1 MHSGACSSQRA
12 WTAACAV
19 KGVSSS
25 MSAIAE
31 SERSAKN
38 IPFPFAVLPKVPF
51 TWVRPAVAFAD
62 ALITVAA
69 SLFSGLV
76 YYHFGTDGSD
86 YFEAPLAVG
95 LVVVVYFLTLNGYR
109 RNYATDALSDTYRQ
123 VREVSVIWCLVF
135 ALLAA
140 AAFLL
145 KIDAHFSHSIASTFF
160 AMGWALLILSRL
172 FLAKILV
179 LARAGGA
186 FAEQK
191 ILIIADPQLLA
202 TSNCVDNLQRY
213 GYRPAKVIYLTE
225 EPDSELIA
233 GVIAATGRYPE
244 IDSIVI
250 IAGWDRTERIDRLVD
265 GISILHLPIRLV
277 PDPRVA
283 HYLDKRGIQLGT
295 TWTKELR
302 RRPLNVGE
310 RAAKRAIDLIFAV
323 CAGILL
329 LPFMLII
336 ACIIKLDSPG
346 PVLFTQARNGF
357 NNRTFRILKFR
368 TLNTIEDGPTIKQ
381 VTRNDDRVTRI
392 GKLLRRT
399 SIDELPQ
406 LWNVIWGDMSL
417 VGPRP
422 HAAAH
427 NSEYGDLIAN
437 YAFRH
442 HVKPGLTGWAQ
453 VKGFR
458 GETATIDSM
467 KGRVELDLWYIDN
480 WKLWMDLKII
490 AKTFAIVLVQRSA
503 Y

>member
-1 MHSGACSSQRA
+1 
-12 WTAACAV
+12 
-19 KGVSSS
+19 

-145 KIDAHFSHSIASTFF
+145 KIDAHFSHSTASIFF
-160 AMGWALLILSRL
+160 ATGWALLILSRL

-302 RRPLNVGE
+302 RRPLSVGE

>member
-1 MHSGACSSQRA
+1 
-12 WTAACAV
+12 
-19 KGVSSS
+19 

-31 SERSAKN
+31 SERSAKS

-51 TWVRPAVAFAD
+51 TWVRPAVAFTD
-62 ALITVAA
+62 AIITVAA
-69 SLFSGLV
+69 SLISGLL
-76 YYHFGTDGSD
+76 YYHFVTDGGD
-86 YFEAPLAVG
+86 HVEAPLALG
-95 LVVVVYFLTLNGYR
+95 LVVVVYFVTLNGYR

-135 ALLAA
+135 ALLASV
-140 AAFLL
+140 AFLL
-145 KIDAHFSHSIASTFF
+145 KIDAHFSYGVALTFF
-160 AMGWALLILSRL
+160 AMGWAFLISSRL
-172 FLAKILV
+172 FLAKTLL

-202 TSNCVDNLQRY
+202 TSNCVDDLQRY
-213 GYRPAKVIYLTE
+213 GYRPANVIYLTDA
-225 EPDSELIA
+225 PNSELIA

-310 RAAKRAIDLIFAV
+310 RAAKRAIDLILAV

-329 LPFMLII
+329 LPLLLII

-357 NNRTFRILKFR
+357 NNRTFRIFKFR

-381 VTRNDDRVTRI
+381 VARNDDRVTRF

-406 LWNVIWGDMSL
+406 LWNVILGDMSL

-453 VKGFR
+453 VNGFR
-458 GETATIDSM
+458 GETATIDLM
-467 KGRVELDLWYIDN
+467 KQRVELDLWYIDN

>member
-1 MHSGACSSQRA
+1 
-12 WTAACAV
+12 
-19 KGVSSS
+19 
-25 MSAIAE
+25 
-31 SERSAKN
+31 
-38 IPFPFAVLPKVPF
+38 
-51 TWVRPAVAFAD
+51 
-62 ALITVAA
+62 
-69 SLFSGLV
+69 
-76 YYHFGTDGSD
+76 
-86 YFEAPLAVG
+86 
-95 LVVVVYFLTLNGYR
+95 
-109 RNYATDALSDTYRQ
+109 
-123 VREVSVIWCLVF
+123 
-135 ALLAA
+135 
-140 AAFLL
+140 
-145 KIDAHFSHSIASTFF
+145 
-160 AMGWALLILSRL
+160 MGWALLILSRL
-172 FLAKILV
+172 FLAKTLV

-202 TSNCVDNLQRY
+202 TSNCVDDLQRY
-213 GYRPAKVIYLTE
+213 GYRPAKVIYLTDA
-225 EPDSELIA
+225 PDSELIA

-302 RRPLNVGE
+302 RRPLSVGE
-310 RAAKRAIDLIFAV
+310 RAAKRAIDLILAV

-453 VKGFR
+453 VNGFR